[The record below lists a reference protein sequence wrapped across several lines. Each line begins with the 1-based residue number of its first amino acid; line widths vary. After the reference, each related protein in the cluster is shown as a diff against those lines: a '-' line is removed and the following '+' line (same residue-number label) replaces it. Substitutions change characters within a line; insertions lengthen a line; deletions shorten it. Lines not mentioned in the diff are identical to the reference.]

1 VKSQQIFRLRAD
13 GRFLPQPVFV
23 FESFSST
30 KKPIMS
36 FGERREKGGKIEM
49 CVCVCVCVR
58 ERERERERETG
69 LWRQRVMYRERR
81 AK

>member
-1 VKSQQIFRLRAD
+1 
-13 GRFLPQPVFV
+13 
-23 FESFSST
+23 
-30 KKPIMS
+30 MS